1 MKEEK
6 IEKNCRSGVTLTLNV
21 GQATPDRKKLLI
33 QRQVSPDLQTAN
45 GWMFLPKHCQAK
57 PDLRRGQRG
66 GFTLIELLVVVLI
79 IGILAAVAVPQY
91 QVAVMKSRLASTI
104 PGVTAIA
111 QAAEVYYL
119 ANGEYPK
126 DDVRELDVSD
136 IAGCTLGLSGTL
148 TCNNNIQYHI
158 NTSPEYHFLPKNVS
172 SYLRNSNGTLRLFY
186 MQFLEHASDAGVKR
200 VCYAYDNTALSHKV
214 CKSMGGIVAAGNP
227 LFYTL
232 P

>member
-1 MKEEK
+1 MSCREVVTRHLRIFVSDGIINERKE
-6 IEKNCRSGVTLTLNV
+6 IRRSRIKSGM
-21 GQATPDRKKLLI
+21 TPLFNN
-33 QRQVSPDLQTAN
+33 S
-45 GWMFLPKHCQAK
+45 
-57 PDLRRGQRG
+57 
-66 GFTLIELLVVVLI
+66 GFTLIELLVAVLI
-79 IGILAAVAVPQY
+79 IGILAAVALPQY
-91 QVAVMKSRLASTI
+91 QKAVWKSRFTQAKTI
-104 PGVTAIA
+104 AKTIA

-148 TCNNNIQYHI
+148 TCNNNIEYHI

-172 SYLRNSNGTLRLFY
+172 SYLRNSNGTWRLFY

-200 VCYAYDNTALSHKV
+200 VCYAYDNTTLSHKV

>member
-1 MKEEK
+1 MQKENQLKSCCKKMLSSRQAVGRDLPHPALLNKEEK
-6 IEKNCRSGVTLTLNV
+6 QPCFMREAEDPAQKPCGMTSLFN
-21 GQATPDRKKLLI
+21 
-33 QRQVSPDLQTAN
+33 N
-45 GWMFLPKHCQAK
+45 GNN
-57 PDLRRGQRG
+57 

-79 IGILAAVAVPQY
+79 IGILAAVAMPQY

-111 QAAEVYYL
+111 QASEVYYL

-148 TCNNNIQYHI
+148 TCKNNIEYHI
-158 NTSPEYHFLPKNVS
+158 NTAPEYAFTTKNVS
-172 SYLRNSNGTLRLFY
+172 SYIRDSNGTWRLFY

-214 CKSMGGIVAAGNP
+214 CKSMGGIVSAGNP